1 MSCIKP
7 KSFYLL
13 NLGCSKNL
21 VEGEHLA
28 GQMIYSGW
36 EPLSEPAFAQA
47 IIVNTCGFIQP
58 AVEESLD
65 EVLELAQD
73 KSDGQILCVAGC
85 LVGRYGSKLSDG
97 LHEADLFVAPGMM
110 HRLEELL
117 SDPTTDR
124 LAMAKPERI
133 YTSRDPRAVA
143 TGPGWAYVRVADGC
157 SHRCSFCTIPMIR
170 GALRSRRPSDV
181 FAEARALAVSGVREI
196 NLVAQDL
203 TSYGNDLEDGVDL
216 AALLKGL
223 DQIKEL
229 SWIRLLYLHP
239 DILDESLLENIFS
252 CKKVLPYFDLPIQHV
267 SAPVLEKMGR
277 KKRVKD
283 ILNIINTIRDN
294 RPNATLRATVMTG
307 HPGEG
312 PEEYLELLDFIKQV
326 RFDHLGC
333 FGFQPEAGTKSAN
346 MDYPDPELVS
356 HRFNEIMATQQ
367 EISRERL
374 KEHVGREEKVLVLG
388 PHPES
393 DLIWYGRLPSQAP
406 DEIDGHAIITS
417 GNGTPGDIA
426 LCKVQKAHS
435 YDLEVELI
443 E

>member
-28 GQMIYSGW
+28 GQLIYSGW
-36 EPLSEPAFAQA
+36 EPMSEPAFAQA

-65 EVLELAQD
+65 EILELAQD
-73 KSDGQILCVAGC
+73 KSPGQVLCVAGC
-85 LVGRYGSKLSDG
+85 LVGRYGSKLSEG
-97 LHEADLFVAPGMM
+97 LHEADVFVGPGMM
-110 HRLEELL
+110 HRISEILAEPEKQ
-117 SDPTTDR
+117 R

-133 YTSRDPRAVA
+133 FTSRDPRAVA
-143 TGPGWAYVRVADGC
+143 TGPGWAYLRVSDGC
-157 SHRCSFCTIPMIR
+157 AHRCSFCTIPMIR
-170 GALRSRRPSDV
+170 GSLRSRRPSDI

-203 TSYGNDLEDGVDL
+203 TSYGRDLEDGIDL
-216 AALLKGL
+216 TYLLKGL

-239 DILDESLLENIFS
+239 DILDETLLEAIFR
-252 CKKVLPYFDLPIQHV
+252 CKKVLPYFDLPVQHV
-267 SAPVLEKMGR
+267 SSVVLEKMGR
-277 KKRVKD
+277 KKRKKD
-283 ILNIINTIRDN
+283 ILNIINTIKTRY
-294 RPNATLRATVMTG
+294 PNATLRATVMIG

-312 PEEYLELLDFIKQV
+312 PQEYLELLDFVKTV

-346 MDYPDPELVS
+346 MDYPEPELVS

-367 EISRERL
+367 DISREKL
-374 KEHVGREEKVLVLG
+374 AAHVGRDEEVLVLG

-393 DLIWYGRLPSQAP
+393 ELIWYGRLASQAP

-417 GNGTPGDIA
+417 GDATPGDIV
-426 LCKVQKAHS
+426 LCRVEKAHP
-435 YDLEVELI
+435 YDLEVSLLN
-443 E
+443 